1 MKTYTKI
8 YNGKIHEERRVVLQ
22 STGLFMEFLFNSE
35 SMCII

>member
-8 YNGKIHEERRVVLQ
+8 YNSKIHKERRVVLQ
-22 STGLFMEFLFNSE
+22 STRLFMEFLLNSE